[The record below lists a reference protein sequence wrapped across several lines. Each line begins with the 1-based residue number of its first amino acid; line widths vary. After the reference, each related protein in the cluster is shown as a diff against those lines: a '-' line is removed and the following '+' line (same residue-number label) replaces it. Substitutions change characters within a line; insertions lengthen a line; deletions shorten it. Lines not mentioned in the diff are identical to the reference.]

1 MLMKRIFC
9 LTACL
14 VVLIQVAYAQLF
26 YKIEGNGLKAPSYLF
41 GTHHMAPLSVLDE
54 YHVLE
59 YIDSVGQV
67 VGEIDL
73 SKSMDVVQTAIMQY
87 GMAPA
92 DSTLSKVI
100 SPEDFEVINE
110 AFKKYS
116 PMEGVDLRM
125 LDGMRPAMISTIV
138 TAQLLAESFPDF
150 QEANMMDVYIQDRG
164 TDKDKKIVGLETAEF
179 QAKVLLGSEP
189 ISVQAANLVELLKTE
204 PSEFR
209 KEIEALN
216 EAYFS
221 GDLDKLMH
229 LEAAENADPAFMNT
243 FLTSRNRSWLNLL
256 PAIMADEPALI
267 AVGAMHLAGEDG
279 LVAGLRDLGYTVTAI
294 SKK

>member
-14 VVLIQVAYAQLF
+14 VVLMQVASAQLF
-26 YKIEGNGLKAPSYLF
+26 YRIEGNGLKAPSYLF

-150 QEANMMDVYIQDRG
+150 QEANMMDGYIQDRG
-164 TDKDKKIVGLETAEF
+164 NDKDKKIVGLETAEF

-209 KEIEALN
+209 EEIVALN

-279 LVAGLRDLGYTVTAI
+279 LVAGLRNLGYTVTAI